1 MLRRSTGG
9 LLVLATALAF
19 PLLSASPGL
28 AADAVGPTV
37 QISGPDQLASGEQGV
52 FTVDASTAVPV
63 SPDSSVFLD
72 VLLPSRLST
81 VSVQASGFSFTT
93 TGADGTYTLT
103 DIERGDTAVLFV
115 APGRFDFTR
124 PNVGEDTHDSDVTS
138 TERDCQDCVGGP
150 VTLTVTGPTSHVDA
164 GLFHLDTQL

>member
-28 AADAVGPTV
+28 AADTVGPTV

-63 SPDSSVFLD
+63 SPDSSVYLD
-72 VLLPSRLST
+72 VLLPTRLAT
-81 VSVQASGFSFTT
+81 VSVQATGFTCTVVDSNPGQDVECF
-93 TGADGTYTLT
+93 GAG
-103 DIERGDTAVLFV
+103 FV
-115 APGRFDFTR
+115 DQGS
-124 PNVGEDTHDSDVTS
+124 V
-138 TERDCQDCVGGP
+138 C
-150 VTLTVTGPTSHVDA
+150 
-164 GLFHLDTQL
+164 